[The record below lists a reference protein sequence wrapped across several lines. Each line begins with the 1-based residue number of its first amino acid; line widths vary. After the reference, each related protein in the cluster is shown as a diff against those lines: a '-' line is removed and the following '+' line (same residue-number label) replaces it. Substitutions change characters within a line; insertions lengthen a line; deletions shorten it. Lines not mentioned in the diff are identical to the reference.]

1 MYISQTQRE
10 KKKATSAPDF
20 FGPTPVER
28 ESRKTFAN
36 ERKQVNN

>member
-10 KKKATSAPDF
+10 KKATSALDF
-20 FGPTPVER
+20 FGPTAVER